1 VAASAACG
9 AAAAVGALLAIGVAD
24 QDTDGDVRE
33 VVVGVPADRDPAE
46 VARDAMPAIIRIE
59 VVGPEGPATGSGVV
73 FRDDGHLLTSA
84 DLVAGATSI
93 KAVLHTGESVEAHV
107 VGADPVT
114 DIGVVRLDV
123 DTLAGAP
130 LGSIAGLQEG
140 EATIAIGTASAP
152 GTAPV
157 ITRTVVGDLDADLQ
171 TAQQGTVYGMLLL
184 NSSQGQLAPGSV
196 VLDQSGAVVGLTTPR
211 RATTGGLTPTSAD
224 AVGEPTGLVS
234 SVTYAT
240 PIDFARKVADD
251 IITTGSAQHAWLG
264 VHGSDIE
271 QEGEGAELQTVV
283 DQSPAAVAGLLE
295 GDRVTAVDGRPID
308 SLPELHVLLR
318 EHRPGDTIELEYQR
332 GARRWTCEAV
342 LASPPA
348 S

>member
-24 QDTDGDVRE
+24 QDTGDVRE
-33 VVVGVPADRDPAE
+33 VVVGAAADREPAE
-46 VARDAMPAIIRIE
+46 VARDAMPAIIRVE
-59 VVGPEGPATGSGVV
+59 VAGPEGPAIGSGVV
-73 FRDDGHLLTSA
+73 FRDDGHILTSA
-84 DLVAGATSI
+84 DLVAGATSVN
-93 KAVLHTGESVEAHV
+93 AVLHTGESVEAQV
-107 VGADPVT
+107 VGVDPIT
-114 DIGVVRLDV
+114 DIGVVRLEIDR
-123 DTLAGAP
+123 LAGAP

-140 EATIAIGTASAP
+140 EATIAIGNASAP
-152 GTAPV
+152 ATAPGN
-157 ITRTVVGDLDADLQ
+157 TRAVVGDHDADLQ
-171 TAQQGTVYGMLLL
+171 TDTQGTVYGMLLL

-196 VLDQSGAVVGLTTPR
+196 VLDQAGAVVGLTTPR

-224 AVGEPTGLVS
+224 AAGEPTGLVS

-251 IITTGSAQHAWLG
+251 IISTGSAQHAWLG
-264 VHGSDIE
+264 VQGSDIE
-271 QEGEGAELQTVV
+271 REGEGAEVQTVV
-283 DQSPAAVAGLLE
+283 DQSPAAVAGLHE

-318 EHRPGDTIELEYQR
+318 QHRPGDTIELEYRR

-342 LASPPA
+342 LAPPPA